1 METAESEACV
11 TDNKTETTAIMPKA
25 AEQVD
30 LKDMLHIHAT
40 QSDSPGDPEDKTDL
54 QRPTINI
61 IGGYHVI
68 GDNCKI
74 EINDASLKKGKID
87 INDASQRLKL
97 RYQQQLKAWNV
108 PMINSNKDF
117 YCVEKERDRYMVD
130 LRIIEGREVDEEC
143 RHFNEIS
150 QYKERL
156 LKSSTDISPG
166 ELVHDEIRS
175 TFVRGVAGVGK
186 TSLVEYIALE
196 WAKGEV
202 FQEIDFLFFLKC
214 RNLIK
219 YKDRKMTI
227 QDLFKDQFQVDVES
241 LQEVLDGDRVLIILD
256 GLDELPSLETVL
268 EADSENDLNSILSSL
283 MRKDGELFPGHKM
296 ILTGRPYIQSVL
308 LKHES
313 HATGRLNIV
322 DITGLSETSI
332 IAYVDNFAEGND
344 EVKARILNTINES
357 ESLKAMASI
366 PQFLSSLCC
375 ILTMESGDVSIQ
387 KTTELYVWILVSFI
401 RQHFPEFKEMPYNIL
416 KDKRVNSFIK
426 IVSEISYKLLV
437 DNKMI
442 FEEGEFDKL
451 HAVEDEIVKKMLDS
465 FLMKIET
472 SFGCLYQFKH
482 LTLQEFLA
490 SVYCFE
496 NGIGIQELLDRKL
509 YELVAFI
516 SGLARANK
524 YGLKEKGNV
533 LSMFAKCIRSEQ
545 KWYGFLVIDKRPTVD
560 NITVNIFDQF
570 NKRKVNWRV
579 LWMIFFELFN
589 DGDKVT
595 PQVRLKDEIPTIA
608 HHFRRSDCLLLAHFI
623 KTMLNSRGRKSLR
636 GIKLKMIGSELTLG
650 NSKELAPLLKYV
662 VQVSLIGG
670 TIDVEFVKEMVREEP
685 EPAERKNNLRRLAF
699 SGCDLSAEHFK
710 YLSPSFPVVKSVD
723 RHREKVSCMRVSKKV
738 DGKKSAAG
746 KMRVREL
753 ALRDCSL
760 DDDAVVSM
768 CELIPSLA
776 KCDLSHIQLTSQNIK
791 EIARCVSGSNDTNS
805 PSNLKLLCLST
816 SALNPECI
824 DDLCLIIPNVCAI
837 YLSED
842 PNRSLFR
849 VVDSKQLEKI
859 VECIERADKLGSLR
873 LQELVLNCEIQ
884 EIATTKLLRLGD
896 TGTKIYRGSK
906 LVVG

>member
-1 METAESEACV
+1 
-11 TDNKTETTAIMPKA
+11 
-25 AEQVD
+25 
-30 LKDMLHIHAT
+30 
-40 QSDSPGDPEDKTDL
+40 
-54 QRPTINI
+54 
-61 IGGYHVI
+61 
-68 GDNCKI
+68 
-74 EINDASLKKGKID
+74 
-87 INDASQRLKL
+87 
-97 RYQQQLKAWNV
+97 
-108 PMINSNKDF
+108 MINSNKDF

-156 LKSSTDISPG
+156 LKSSTEISPG
-166 ELVHDEIRS
+166 ELVSDEIRR

-196 WAKGEV
+196 WAKGEM
-202 FQEIDFLFFLKC
+202 FREIDFLFFLKC

-219 YKDRKMTI
+219 YKDRKMMI
-227 QDLFKDQFQVDVES
+227 QDLFKDQFQVDVGI
-241 LQEVLDGDRVLIILD
+241 LQEILDGDRVLIVLD

-268 EADSENDLNSILSSL
+268 EADSENDLTSILSSL
-283 MRKDGELFPGHKM
+283 MRKDGELFPGHKL
-296 ILTGRPYIQSVL
+296 ILTGRPYIQSIL

-322 DITGLSETSI
+322 DITGLSESSI
-332 IAYVDNFAEGND
+332 IAYVDNFAEGN
-344 EVKARILNTINES
+344 EEIKARIINTINEN

-375 ILTMESGDVSIQ
+375 ILTMEAGNVSIQ

-416 KDKRVNSFIK
+416 KDTRVNRFIR

-451 HAVEDEIVKKMLDS
+451 HSVDDEIVKKMLDS

-496 NGIGIQELLDRKL
+496 NGIDIQELLDRKL
-509 YELVAFI
+509 YELVAFVA
-516 SGLARANK
+516 GLARANK

-533 LSMFAKCIRSEQ
+533 LSMFAKCIRLEQ
-545 KWYGFLVIDKRPTVD
+545 KWYGFVVMDKRPKVD
-560 NITVNIFDQF
+560 RIAVNVFHQF
-570 NKRKVNWRV
+570 NKRKINWRV
-579 LWMIFFELFN
+579 LWMIFFELFD

-595 PQVRLKDEIPTIA
+595 PKVRLKYEIPTIA

-623 KTMLNSRGRKSLR
+623 KTMLNSRGPKSLN
-636 GIKLKMIGSELTLG
+636 GVKLKIIGSELTLE
-650 NSKELAPLLKYV
+650 NSKELAPLLKYFI
-662 VQVSLIGG
+662 QVSFVGCI
-670 TIDVEFVKEMVREEP
+670 IHVEFVKEMAQEGP
-685 EPAERKNNLRRLAF
+685 ELAERKTNLRRLAF
-699 SGCDLSAEHFK
+699 SGCDLSAEHFR
-710 YLSPSFPVVKSVD
+710 YLSPCLPFVKSVD
-723 RHREKVSCMRVSKKV
+723 QHCEKVRCMGVSKKV
-738 DGKKSAAG
+738 GGKKSAAG
-746 KMRVREL
+746 KMKVREL
-753 ALRDCSL
+753 VLRDCSL

-776 KCDLSHIQLTSQNIK
+776 KCDLSHTQLTSQSIK
-791 EIARCVSGSNDTNS
+791 EIAQCVTSNDSNL
-805 PSNLKLLCLST
+805 PSNLKLLCLGT

-824 DDLCLIIPNVCAI
+824 DDLCLIIPNVCAV

-842 PNRSLFR
+842 PNISLFR
-849 VVDSKQLEKI
+849 GVNSNQLEKI

-884 EIATTKLLRLGD
+884 ELAKTKLLRLGG
-896 TGTKIYRGSK
+896 TGTKIYRGAK
-906 LVVG
+906 LVVS